1 MSENNEQRSSNE
13 LAEERTR
20 LAKLRNDL
28 AENRTLLAAERTY
41 MAWIRTGFSIAGVG
55 WTFSQLLRDS
65 ENFQVAL
72 YIGGTLIVLGLMC
85 FVYAWLG
92 YKSVYDYIK
101 KSFLDNDMKNYPF
114 KMNLVTVS
122 VLSVVLFIVFLVGF
136 GMLLF

>member
-55 WTFSQLLRDS
+55 WTFSQLLQDS
-65 ENFQVAL
+65 ENFQIAL

>member
-65 ENFQVAL
+65 ENFQIAL

-136 GMLLF
+136 SMLLF

>member
-1 MSENNEQRSSNE
+1 MSENYEQLNTNE
-13 LAEERTR
+13 LAVERTR

-28 AENRTLLAAERTY
+28 AENRTLQAAERTY

-72 YIGGTLIVLGLMC
+72 FIGGTLIVLGLMC
-85 FVYAWLG
+85 FIYAWIG
-92 YKSVYDYIK
+92 YKSVFDYIK
-101 KSFLDNDMKNYPF
+101 NSFVDNEMKNYLF
-114 KMNLVTVS
+114 RINLLTVS
-122 VLSVVLFIVFLVGF
+122 ILLIVLFIVFVAGF

>member
-1 MSENNEQRSSNE
+1 MSENYEQLNTNE
-13 LAEERTR
+13 LAVERTR

-28 AENRTLLAAERTY
+28 AENRTLQAAERTY

>member
-1 MSENNEQRSSNE
+1 MSENYEQLNTNE
-13 LAEERTR
+13 LAVERTR

-28 AENRTLLAAERTY
+28 AENRTLQAAERTY

-72 YIGGTLIVLGLMC
+72 FIGGTLIVLGLMC
-85 FVYAWLG
+85 FIYAWIG
-92 YKSVYDYIK
+92 YKSVFDYIK
-101 KSFLDNDMKNYPF
+101 NSFVDNEMKNYLF
-114 KMNLVTVS
+114 RMNLLTVS
-122 VLSVVLFIVFLVGF
+122 ILLIVLFIVFVAGF

>member
-122 VLSVVLFIVFLVGF
+122 VLSVVLFTVFLVGF

>member
-1 MSENNEQRSSNE
+1 MSENKEKLSSIE

-28 AENRTLLAAERTY
+28 AENRTLQAAERTY
-41 MAWIRTGFSIAGVG
+41 AAWIRTGFSIAGAG
-55 WTFSQLLRDS
+55 WTLSQLLRDS
-65 ENFQVAL
+65 ENYRIAL
-72 YIGGTLIVLGLMC
+72 LIGGTLIVLGLMC

-101 KSFLDNDMKNYPF
+101 ESFLDNDMKNYPF
-114 KMNLVTVS
+114 TMNLLPVS
-122 VLSVVLFIVFLVGF
+122 VLSVVLFIVFVAGF

>member
-65 ENFQVAL
+65 ENFQIAL